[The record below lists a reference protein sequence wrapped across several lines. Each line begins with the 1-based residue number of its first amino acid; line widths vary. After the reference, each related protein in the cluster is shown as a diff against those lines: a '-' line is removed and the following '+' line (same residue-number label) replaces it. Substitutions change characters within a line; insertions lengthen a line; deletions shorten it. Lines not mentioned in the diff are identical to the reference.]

1 MEGEA
6 IAMRLAVIADLHGN
20 RPATDALARDLDRI
34 RPDKLY
40 CLGDIVGKGP
50 SSDYTFDWAM
60 AHCDLVLG
68 GNWDIFV
75 GYKSFEPDN
84 YYWQQLGEQRLN
96 TLRELP
102 LETTITLSGRR
113 IRLFHGR
120 PTMAHLI
127 HAHDKKEDILPLFIN
142 AEGETCDAAGYADAH
157 RQSMRSINNQL
168 LFNCGSVGNA
178 LGRPECCYALLNGD
192 EQDPNAPF
200 SIQMIQLPYDR
211 DQAVRDAEAAPGV
224 PRIDAYINEVKTGIY
239 SR

>member
-1 MEGEA
+1 
-6 IAMRLAVIADLHGN
+6 MRIAVIADLHGN
-20 RPATDALARDLDRI
+20 RPATEALERDLDRI

-50 SSDYTFDWAM
+50 SSDFTFDWAM
-60 AHCDLVLG
+60 ERCDLVLG

-84 YYWQQLGEQRLN
+84 YYWQQLGEKRLG

-102 LETTITLSGRR
+102 LETTVTLSGRR

-120 PTMAHLI
+120 PTMQHLI
-127 HAHDKKEDILPLFIN
+127 HAHGTREEILPLFTD
-142 AEGETCDAAGYADAH
+142 AAGERCDVAGYADAH
-157 RQSMRSINNQL
+157 RQALRSIQNQL

-178 LGRPECCYALLNGD
+178 LGRPECCYAVLDGGEN
-192 EQDPNAPF
+192 DPKAPF
-200 SIQMIQLPYDR
+200 TIQLIQIPYDR
-211 DQAVRDAEAAPGV
+211 ARAVRDAEAAPDL
-224 PRIDAYINEVKTGIY
+224 PRVDSYINEVKTGKY

>member
-1 MEGEA
+1 
-6 IAMRLAVIADLHGN
+6 MRIAVIADLHGN

-34 RPDKLY
+34 RPDKRY

-60 AHCDLVLG
+60 ETCDLVLG

-75 GYKSFEPDN
+75 GFKSFEPDN

-102 LETTITLSGRR
+102 LEKTITLSGRR

-127 HAHDKKEDILPLFIN
+127 HTHSPKDDIIPLFTD
-142 AEGETCDAAGYADAH
+142 AGGEKCDAAGYADAH
-157 RQSMRSINNQL
+157 RQSMRVLNEGL

-178 LGRPECCYALLNGD
+178 LGRPDCCYAILEGE
-192 EQDPNAPF
+192 EQDPAAPF
-200 SIQMIQLPYDR
+200 SIQMIQIPYDR
-211 DQAVRDAEAAPGV
+211 AQAIRDAQAAPGV
-224 PRIDAYINEVKTGIY
+224 PLIESYINEIRTGKY

>member
-1 MEGEA
+1 
-6 IAMRLAVIADLHGN
+6 MRLAVIADLHGN
-20 RPATDALARDLDRI
+20 RPATEALERDLDRI

-50 SSDYTFDWAM
+50 SSDFTFDWAM
-60 AHCDLVLG
+60 ERCDLVLG

-96 TLRELP
+96 ALRELP
-102 LETTITLSGRR
+102 LEHTITLSGRR

-120 PTMAHLI
+120 PTMQHLI
-127 HAHDKKEDILPLFIN
+127 HAHDKKEDILPLFTDAN
-142 AEGETCDAAGYADAH
+142 GALCDVAGYADAH
-157 RQSMRSINNQL
+157 RQALRSIQTHL

-178 LGRPECCYALLNGD
+178 LGRPECCYAILDGEED
-192 EQDPNAPF
+192 DPAAPF
-200 SIQMIQLPYDR
+200 TIQMVQIPYDR
-211 DQAVRDAEAAPGV
+211 DQAVRDAEAAPQV
-224 PRIDAYINEVKTGIY
+224 PHIDAYINEVQTGKY

>member
-1 MEGEA
+1 
-6 IAMRLAVIADLHGN
+6 MRIAVIADLHGN
-20 RPATDALARDLDRI
+20 RPATDALERDLDRN
-34 RPDKLY
+34 RPDKIY

-60 AHCDLVLG
+60 ARCDLVLG

-75 GYKSFEPDN
+75 GYKSFEPDSF
-84 YYWQQLGEQRLN
+84 YWEQLGEERLN

-127 HAHDKKEDILPLFIN
+127 HAHDPKEEILPLFTDIN
-142 AEGETCDAAGYADAH
+142 GDACDVAGYADAH
-157 RQSMRSINNQL
+157 RQALRSVSDRV

-178 LGRPECCYALLNGD
+178 LGRPACCYAMLEGGED
-192 EQDPNAPF
+192 DPAAPF
-200 SIQMIQLPYDR
+200 TIQMIQIPYNR
-211 DQAVRDAEAAPGV
+211 DQAIRDAEAAPQV
-224 PRIDAYINEVKTGIY
+224 NRIDSYINEVKTGRY